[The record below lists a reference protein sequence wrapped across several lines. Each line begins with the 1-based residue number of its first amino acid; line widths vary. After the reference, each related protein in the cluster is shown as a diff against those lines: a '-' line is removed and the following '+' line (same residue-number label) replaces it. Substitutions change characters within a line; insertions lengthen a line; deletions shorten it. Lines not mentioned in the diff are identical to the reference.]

1 MPGDLGHSGLG
12 NPAVEAAIEIAR
24 LDRRAM
30 TTGEDQAGLN
40 PRTARAFTI
49 GCLSFAPVFSAV
61 THRSGSGR
69 GASDDS
75 VLT

>member
-12 NPAVEAAIEIAR
+12 NPAVEAAIEIAG

-40 PRTARAFTI
+40 PGTAPAFTI
-49 GCLSFAPVFSAV
+49 GCLSFAPEFQ
-61 THRSGSGR
+61 RSNAQIGQRQGR
-69 GASDDS
+69 FG
-75 VLT
+75 